1 MSIICNMWIR
11 RIVNANPAIVWRNAS
26 IIHRRYAQ
34 AFSKGENDVI
44 PVEKAH
50 TNLQKR
56 SQATSI
62 KGETAV
68 KEGRNLLNR
77 NQRQDLL
84 LFITERG
91 HWLQFWGSG
100 WMASHQEAY
109 KLCRKE
115 NR

>member
-1 MSIICNMWIR
+1 MWIR

-62 KGETAV
+62 KGETAISG
-68 KEGRNLLNR
+68 K
-77 NQRQDLL
+77 
-84 LFITERG
+84 RG
-91 HWLQFWGSG
+91 QEPPKPKPETGSPPV
-100 WMASHQEAY
+100 H
-109 KLCRKE
+109 
-115 NR
+115 N

>member
-34 AFSKGENDVI
+34 AFSKGENGKFTQSSDTRENLKSNVI

-62 KGETAV
+62 KGETAISG
-68 KEGRNLLNR
+68 K
-77 NQRQDLL
+77 
-84 LFITERG
+84 RG
-91 HWLQFWGSG
+91 QEPPKPKPETGSPPV
-100 WMASHQEAY
+100 H
-109 KLCRKE
+109 
-115 NR
+115 N